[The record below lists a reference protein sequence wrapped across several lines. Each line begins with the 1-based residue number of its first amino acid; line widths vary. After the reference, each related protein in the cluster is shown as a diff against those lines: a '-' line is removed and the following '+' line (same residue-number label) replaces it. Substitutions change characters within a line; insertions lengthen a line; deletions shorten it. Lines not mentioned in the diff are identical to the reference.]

1 MKLNYKDFNEK
12 TYKAICKLPGIGKK
26 TATNIV
32 AMRPFRNNEDLFKI
46 KGLGKN
52 TLMKLG
58 IEKKKKPR
66 KKWFNVDGIE
76 YPHYCFAFDE
86 RSPDIMD
93 FFWRIPREFRL
104 YYGKVKESKELTK
117 KLRAKMDSQ
126 LENW

>member
-26 TATNIV
+26 TADNIV
-32 AMRPFRNNEDLFKI
+32 AMRPFRSNEDLFKI
-46 KGLGKN
+46 RGLGNN

-66 KKWFNVDGIE
+66 KTWFNINGVE

-86 RSPDIMD
+86 RYPEVMD

-104 YYGKVKESKELTK
+104 YYGKLEESKELTK
-117 KLRAKMDSQ
+117 KLRAKIDVQ
-126 LENW
+126 LENL